1 VKAIST
7 IAKQAAMVIENARLY
22 EQEQAQRRR
31 AEALVACCRGRLL
44 SMRRYW

>member
-7 IAKQAAMVIENARLY
+7 IAKQAAMVIENACLY

-31 AEALVACCRGRLL
+31 AEALVRSAAA
-44 SMRRYW
+44 